1 MVRLIFKKLIVLISL
16 IGTCFCVQAQEIL
29 PELKPQAV
37 VDDTVVTLGDIFAD
51 LDKKQDLVIAN
62 APDPGTKIQ
71 ISARHIL
78 KVTRAHNVRW
88 RNSAGVMNVIVT
100 RMSEVVSYADLKPQ
114 LIAELKNL
122 YQSDQNMD
130 IRFYNRGGKI
140 DLPTGFDAQ
149 DLSVKNISLDR
160 NTDKFSA
167 LIGAPTGQ
175 GTETLHTVNGRTV
188 RTTSVPTLART
199 IRSGD
204 IIQPSDISWI
214 SIPEGQVG
222 RNMIRNSD
230 KLIGMTPRSQIK
242 QGSPIRLSE
251 VNRPVLVERG
261 SLVKINFNTDKI
273 SLSTL
278 GKALEKGGMGDVIQ
292 VKNNASQKIVSA
304 IVLGPN
310 VVQVHADVSSLVLLN
325 P

>member
-1 MVRLIFKKLIVLISL
+1 MTRLISKSIFLLLAL
-16 IGTCFCVQAQEIL
+16 IGTCIAQAQEIL
-29 PELKPQAV
+29 PELKPQTV
-37 VDDTVVTLGDIFAD
+37 VDDTVVTLDDIFTD
-51 LDKKQDLVIAN
+51 LQTSQDLVIAN
-62 APDPGTKIQ
+62 APDPGQKIQ

-88 RNSAGVMNVIVT
+88 RNSAGVKNVIVA
-100 RMSEVVSYADLKPQ
+100 RMSEVITYTELKPQ
-114 LIAELKNL
+114 LTAELKNL

-140 DLPTGFDAQ
+140 NMPTGYDVQ
-149 DLSVKNISLDR
+149 DLTIKNISLDR
-160 NTDKFSA
+160 NSDKFSA

-175 GTETLHTVNGRTV
+175 GSEALHTVNGRTI
-188 RTTSVPTLART
+188 RTTSIPTLART

-204 IIQPSDISWI
+204 IIQASDIAWT
-214 SIPEGQVG
+214 SIPEGQVS
-222 RNMIRNSD
+222 RNMIRNTD
-230 KLIGMTPRSQIK
+230 KLIGMTPRTQIK
-242 QGSPIRLSE
+242 QGSPVRLSE
-251 VNRPVLVERG
+251 VNRPILVERG

-278 GKALEKGGMGDVIQ
+278 GKAVEKGGMGDVIQ

-304 IVLGPN
+304 IVQGPN
-310 VVQVHADVSSLVLLN
+310 LVQVHTDVNSLVLLN